1 MKKILTLTA
10 VLLLAVCV
18 QAEKFITVGAIPAVA
33 SGVTTFSNGTQNV
46 WVPKIVYTDLTG
58 TNGQVNALV
67 ASYVPA
73 VTTNASDT
81 GKTYRIG
88 SFSQVAASESVA
100 KFNSPGDTND
110 IAEVVLLPG
119 DKFTLTGSLTNLTFH
134 RVLFEVK

>member
-10 VLLLAVCV
+10 VLLLAACV
-18 QAEKFITVGAIPAVA
+18 QAEKFITIAAIPAPA
-33 SGVTTFSNGTQNV
+33 SGVATFSNGTQNV
-46 WVPKIVYTDLTG
+46 LVPKIVYTDLTG

-81 GKTYRIG
+81 GKTYRLA
-88 SFSQVAASESVA
+88 SFSQVAGSETAV
-100 KFNSPGDTND
+100 KFNTPGTSND
-110 IAEVVLLPG
+110 VSGVILLPG